1 MCFFN
6 RKKKQ
11 KELEAKR
18 LAEQKAAEEL
28 RLKIEEEKRLV
39 AQEEAK
45 KKAELEAKHKQ
56 EEQTIEKQKVA
67 EKEVKDKADKK
78 KATTKKKAADK
89 PKITPSG
96 RYEIYP
102 EVGLFKYRLK
112 ASNGEILLVS
122 GGYTSRVG
130 AQAGIDTLKKNMMVG
145 NFQIVTDKNNFSQF
159 RIYSANN
166 VRLVASG
173 EFYDKPTSAQKALD
187 SVQKF
192 AMTEKVVQ
200 LDEIPLDEMRDEVV
214 TLKPVEKVSTGK
226 IEVNKEGTKWRAV
239 LKANNGE
246 LLFVTSD
253 YATKANLLSG
263 LEIIRKE
270 VENGHFIVHRDK
282 QNRFQYHLLAAN
294 GTPLIIGETYAK
306 KDAVFSAIDSVRR
319 FASSAVLVLTEDK
332 K

>member
-6 RKKKQ
+6 RKKKKKEAEARRLAEIKLAEATRLKQ
-11 KELEAKR
+11 EEEKRNAELEDAKR
-18 LAEQKAAEEL
+18 LADIETKKKQEALALERTKAAE
-28 RLKIEEEKRLV
+28 KEKAEADAKLAKKKV
-39 AQEEAK
+39 AAK
-45 KKAELEAKHKQ
+45 KKANER
-56 EEQTIEKQKVA
+56 
-67 EKEVKDKADKK
+67 
-78 KATTKKKAADK
+78 

-102 EVGLFKYRLK
+102 EAGLYKYRLK

-122 GGYTSRVG
+122 GGYSSRVG
-130 AQAGIDTLKKNMMVG
+130 AQAGIDTLKKNMNVG
-145 NFQIVTDKNNFSQF
+145 NFQIVTDKNGFSQF

-192 AMTEKVVQ
+192 AMAEKVIH
-200 LDEIPLDEMRDEVV
+200 LDDIPLEETRDEIVK
-214 TLKPVEKVSTGK
+214 LKPVEPVSTGK
-226 IEVNKEGTKWRAV
+226 IEVTKEGSKWRAT

-246 LLFVTSD
+246 VLFVSSD
-253 YATKANLLSG
+253 YATKSNLQSG
-263 LEIIRKE
+263 LDNILKEIK
-270 VENGHFIVHRDK
+270 NGHFIVHRDK
-282 QNRFQYHLLAAN
+282 QNRYQYHLLAAN

-319 FASSAVLVLTEDK
+319 FAPLAKVILPE
-332 K
+332 